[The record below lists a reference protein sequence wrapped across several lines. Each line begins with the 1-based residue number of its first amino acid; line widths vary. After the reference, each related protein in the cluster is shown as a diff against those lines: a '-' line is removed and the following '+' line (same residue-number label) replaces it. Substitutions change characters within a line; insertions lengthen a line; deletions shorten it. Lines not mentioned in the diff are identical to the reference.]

1 LFTKAPPETQTGFVV
16 FKQPFVFIGD
26 FMTRLFVFLLSLIA
40 ATTAYAANPKVELKT
55 SMGAVVLE
63 LYPDNAP
70 KTVENFLQYV
80 KDGHYDGT
88 IFHRVIPGFMIQG
101 GGFGASMQEK
111 KTRPAIRN
119 EAGNGLRNAVGT
131 VAMARTADPHSA
143 TAQFFINVSENDF
156 LDFKSP
162 DDKGYGYTVFARVTA
177 GMDVVAKI
185 VQVPTATVGP
195 HQNVP
200 RQPVVIE
207 RARLLPEAPANPAKT
222 K

>member
-1 LFTKAPPETQTGFVV
+1 
-16 FKQPFVFIGD
+16 
-26 FMTRLFVFLLSLIA
+26 MTRLFVLLCALLFAPIA
-40 ATTAYAANPKVELKT
+40 HANNPKVELKT
-55 SMGAVVLE
+55 SMGTVVLE
-63 LYPDNAP
+63 LYPENAP

-80 KDGHYDGT
+80 KDGFYDGT
-88 IFHRVIPGFMIQG
+88 VFHRVIPGFMVQG
-101 GGFGASMQEK
+101 GGFTPNLQQK
-111 KTRPAIRN
+111 PTRPAIRN

-143 TAQFFINVSENDF
+143 TAQFFINVAENDF

-162 DDKGYGYTVFARVTA
+162 DDKGFGYTVFARVTA

-185 VQVPTATVGP
+185 TQVPTATVGP

-200 RQPVVIE
+200 RQPVLIE
-207 RARLLPEAPANPAKT
+207 KARVLPEAAAKPAAKS

>member
-1 LFTKAPPETQTGFVV
+1 M
-16 FKQPFVFIGD
+16 I
-26 FMTRLFVFLLSLIA
+26 RLFVLLSALLFAPIA
-40 ATTAYAANPKVELKT
+40 LANNPKVELKT
-55 SMGAVVLE
+55 SAGTVVLE
-63 LYPDNAP
+63 LYPENAP

-80 KDGHYDGT
+80 KDGFYDGT
-88 IFHRVIPGFMIQG
+88 VFHRVIPGFMIQG
-101 GGFGASMQEK
+101 GGFTPNLQQK
-111 KTRPAIRN
+111 PTRPAIRN
-119 EAGNGLRNAVGT
+119 EAGNGLRNATGT

-162 DDKGYGYTVFARVTA
+162 DDKGFGYTVFARVTA

-185 VQVPTATVGP
+185 TQVPTATVGP

-200 RQPVVIE
+200 RQPVLIE
-207 RARLLPEAPANPAKT
+207 KARVLPEVTAKPAAKS

>member
-1 LFTKAPPETQTGFVV
+1 
-16 FKQPFVFIGD
+16 
-26 FMTRLFVFLLSLIA
+26 
-40 ATTAYAANPKVELKT
+40 
-55 SMGAVVLE
+55 MGAVVLE

-101 GGFGASMQEK
+101 GGFGANMQEK

>member
-1 LFTKAPPETQTGFVV
+1 MIRSLVLICSLLFAPVALA
-16 FKQPFVFIGD
+16 D
-26 FMTRLFVFLLSLIA
+26 
-40 ATTAYAANPKVELKT
+40 NPKVELKT
-55 SMGAVVLE
+55 SMGNIVLE

-80 KDGHYDGT
+80 KDGFYDGT
-88 IFHRVIPGFMIQG
+88 VFHRVIPGFMIQG
-101 GGFGASMQEK
+101 GGFTTNLQQK
-111 KTRPAIRN
+111 PTRPAIRN

-143 TAQFFINVSENDF
+143 TAQFFINVTENDF
-156 LDFKSP
+156 LDFKSA
-162 DDKGYGYTVFARVTA
+162 DDKGYGYTVFARVTT

-185 VQVPTATVGP
+185 TQVPTATVGP

-200 RQPVVIE
+200 RQPVIIE
-207 RARLLPEAPANPAKT
+207 KARLLPDAAAKPPAKS

>member
-1 LFTKAPPETQTGFVV
+1 
-16 FKQPFVFIGD
+16 
-26 FMTRLFVFLLSLIA
+26 MTRLFIFLLSLIA
-40 ATTAYAANPKVELKT
+40 ATAAYAANPKVELKT
-55 SMGAVVLE
+55 SMGVVVLE

-88 IFHRVIPGFMIQG
+88 VFHRVIPGFMIQG
-101 GGFGASMQEK
+101 GGFSTNMQEK
-111 KTRPAIRN
+111 KPRPAIRN

-156 LDFKSP
+156 LDFKSA

-207 RARLLPEAPANPAKT
+207 RARLLSETPAKPAKT

>member
-1 LFTKAPPETQTGFVV
+1 
-16 FKQPFVFIGD
+16 
-26 FMTRLFVFLLSLIA
+26 MTRLFILLLSLIA

-55 SMGAVVLE
+55 SMGPVVLE

-101 GGFGASMQEK
+101 GGFSASMQEK

-185 VQVPTATVGP
+185 VQMPTATIGP